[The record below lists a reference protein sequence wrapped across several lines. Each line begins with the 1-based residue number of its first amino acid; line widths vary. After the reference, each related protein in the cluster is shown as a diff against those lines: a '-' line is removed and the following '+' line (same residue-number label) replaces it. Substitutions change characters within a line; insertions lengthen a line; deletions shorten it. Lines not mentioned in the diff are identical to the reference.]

1 MSVVAILQG
10 TDAQDRQSTLTA
22 VELARR
28 LNTPVTGL
36 FALPDPN
43 AVLMV
48 AATPEATGLT
58 ASTAQSIID
67 LQQAM
72 KETAET
78 AFRDATSTGAHG
90 LECTFFHEVNTVE
103 RASANAATLAQAV
116 VFPRSA
122 AKGGEPL
129 NLAFEHVMMDAR
141 LPVVLAGTDE
151 FKDAGPV
158 VIAWD
163 GSNGAARAVRFHLP
177 LIRALG
183 HVVIAQAPKDLERDI
198 ARPVSEP
205 GTLENW
211 LKRHDVKAEV
221 AEIDGDV
228 GSGLLALAK
237 GSGACMIV
245 AGAYGH
251 SRLGEKLFGGT
262 TRRLLEAAHAPVL
275 ALAR

>member
-1 MSVVAILQG
+1 MSVVAVLQG
-10 TDAQDRQSTLTA
+10 TEEQDRQSTLTA

-48 AATPEATGLT
+48 AATPEASGLT

-67 LQQAM
+67 LQLALKQ
-72 KETAET
+72 TAET
-78 AFRDATSTGAHG
+78 AFHDATSGGAHG
-90 LECTFFHEVNTVE
+90 LACDFFHEVNTVE

-122 AKGGEPL
+122 AKGSAPL
-129 NLAFEHVMMDAR
+129 NLAFEHVMMEAR

-151 FKDAGPV
+151 FKDGGPV
-158 VIAWD
+158 IIAWD

-183 HVVIAQAPKDLERDI
+183 HVVIAQAPKDLERDA
-198 ARPVSEP
+198 ARPVAEP
-205 GTLENW
+205 GTLESW
-211 LKRHDVKAEV
+211 LKRNGIKAEV

-228 GSGLLALAK
+228 ASGLLALAK
-237 GSGACMIV
+237 GCGACMIV

-251 SRLGEKLFGGT
+251 SRLGERLFGGT

>member
-1 MSVVAILQG
+1 MSVVAVLQG
-10 TDAQDRQSTLTA
+10 TEKEDRQSTLA
-22 VELARR
+22 ALELARR

-48 AATPEATGLT
+48 SATPEAAGLT
-58 ASTAQSIID
+58 ASTAQSIIEMQ
-67 LQQAM
+67 LAM
-72 KETAET
+72 KRTAET
-78 AFRDATSTGAHG
+78 AFHDVTSMGAHG
-90 LECTFFHEVNTVE
+90 LDCDFFHEVNTVE
-103 RASANAATLAQAV
+103 RACANAATLAQAV

-122 AKGGEPL
+122 AKNGTPL
-129 NLAFEHVMMDAR
+129 YLAFEHVMMDAR
-141 LPVVLAGTDE
+141 LPVVLAGSDE
-151 FKDAGPV
+151 FIAGPV
-158 VIAWD
+158 IIAWD

-183 HVVIAQAPKDLERDI
+183 NVIIAQAPKDLERDA
-198 ARPVSEP
+198 ARPAAEP
-205 GTLENW
+205 GTLESW
-211 LKRHDVKAEV
+211 LKRHGVTAKT

-237 GSGACMIV
+237 GSGASMIV

-251 SRLGEKLFGGT
+251 SRLGERLFGGT
-262 TRRLLEAAHAPVL
+262 TRRMLEAAHAPVL

>member
-10 TDAQDRQSTLTA
+10 TEKEDRQSTLTA

-48 AATPEATGLT
+48 SATPEAAGLT
-58 ASTAQSIID
+58 ASTAQSIIVMQ
-67 LQQAM
+67 LAM
-72 KETAET
+72 KRTAET
-78 AFRDATSTGAHG
+78 TFHDVTSTGAHG
-90 LECTFFHEVNTVE
+90 LDCDFFHEVNTVE

-122 AKGGEPL
+122 AKNGTPL
-129 NLAFEHVMMDAR
+129 YLAFEHVMMDAR
-141 LPVVLAGTDE
+141 LPVVLAGSDE
-151 FKDAGPV
+151 FSAGPV
-158 VIAWD
+158 IVAWD

-177 LIRALG
+177 LIRAMG
-183 HVVIAQAPKDLERDI
+183 DVIIAQAPKDLERDA
-198 ARPVSEP
+198 ARPAAEP

-211 LKRHDVKAEV
+211 LKRHGVTAKT

-237 GSGACMIV
+237 GSGASMIV

-251 SRLGEKLFGGT
+251 SRLGERLFGGT
-262 TRRLLEAAHAPVL
+262 TRRMLEAAHAPVL

>member
-1 MSVVAILQG
+1 MSVVAVLQG
-10 TDAQDRQSTLTA
+10 TEKEDRQSTLTA

-48 AATPEATGLT
+48 SATPEAAGLT
-58 ASTAQSIID
+58 ASTAQSIVEMQ
-67 LQQAM
+67 LAM
-72 KETAET
+72 KRTAES
-78 AFRDATSTGAHG
+78 AFHDATSTGAHG
-90 LECTFFHEVNTVE
+90 LDCDFFHEVNTVE
-103 RASANAATLAQAV
+103 RACANAATLAQAV

-122 AKGGEPL
+122 AKNGTPL
-129 NLAFEHVMMDAR
+129 YLAFEHVMMDAR
-141 LPVVLAGTDE
+141 LPLVLAGSDE
-151 FKDAGPV
+151 FVAGPV
-158 VIAWD
+158 IIAWD

-183 HVVIAQAPKDLERDI
+183 DVIIAQAPKDLERDA
-198 ARPVSEP
+198 ARPAAEP
-205 GTLENW
+205 GTLESW
-211 LKRHDVKAEV
+211 LKRHGVTAKT

-237 GSGACMIV
+237 GSGASMIV

-251 SRLGEKLFGGT
+251 SRLGERLFGGT
-262 TRRLLEAAHAPVL
+262 TRRMLEAAHAPVL

>member
-1 MSVVAILQG
+1 MSVVAVLQG
-10 TDAQDRQSTLTA
+10 TEKEDRQSTLTA

-48 AATPEATGLT
+48 SATPEAAGLT
-58 ASTAQSIID
+58 ASTAQSIVEMQ
-67 LQQAM
+67 LAM
-72 KETAET
+72 KRTAES
-78 AFRDATSTGAHG
+78 AFHDATSTGAHG
-90 LECTFFHEVNTVE
+90 LDCEFFHEVNTVE
-103 RASANAATLAQAV
+103 RACANAATLAQAV

-122 AKGGEPL
+122 AKNGTPL
-129 NLAFEHVMMDAR
+129 YLAFEHVMMDAR
-141 LPVVLAGTDE
+141 LPLVLAGSDE
-151 FKDAGPV
+151 FVAGPV
-158 VIAWD
+158 IIAWD

-183 HVVIAQAPKDLERDI
+183 DVIIAQAPKDLERDA
-198 ARPVSEP
+198 ARPAAEP
-205 GTLENW
+205 GTLESW
-211 LKRHDVKAEV
+211 LKRHGVTAKT

-237 GSGACMIV
+237 GSGASMIV

-251 SRLGEKLFGGT
+251 SRLGERLFGGT
-262 TRRLLEAAHAPVL
+262 TRRMLEAAHAPVL

>member
-43 AVLMV
+43 AVLMI
-48 AATPEATGLT
+48 AATPEASGLT

-67 LQQAM
+67 LQMAM
-72 KETAET
+72 KKTAET

-90 LECTFFHEVNTVE
+90 LDCTFFHEVNTVE

-129 NLAFEHVMMDAR
+129 NQAFEHVMMDAR
-141 LPVVLAGTDE
+141 LPVVLASTGE

-158 VIAWD
+158 IIAWD

-183 HVVIAQAPKDLERDI
+183 HVVIAQAPKDLERDA

-205 GTLENW
+205 GTLESW
-211 LKRHDVKAEV
+211 LKRHDVKAGL

-228 GSGLLALAK
+228 GTGLLALAREN
-237 GSGACMIV
+237 GACMIV

-262 TRRLLEAAHAPVL
+262 TRRLLEAAQAPVL

>member
-10 TDAQDRQSTLTA
+10 TEKEDRQSTLTA

-48 AATPEATGLT
+48 SATPEAAGLT

-67 LQQAM
+67 MQLAM
-72 KETAET
+72 KQTAET
-78 AFRDATSTGAHG
+78 AFHDVTSMGAHG
-90 LECTFFHEVNTVE
+90 LDCDFFHEVNTD
-103 RASANAATLAQAV
+103 
-116 VFPRSA
+116 
-122 AKGGEPL
+122 
-129 NLAFEHVMMDAR
+129 AFI
-141 LPVVLAGTDE
+141 
-151 FKDAGPV
+151 AGPV
-158 VIAWD
+158 IIAWD

-183 HVVIAQAPKDLERDI
+183 DVIIAQAPKDLERDA
-198 ARPVSEP
+198 ARPAAEP
-205 GTLENW
+205 GTLESW
-211 LKRHDVKAEV
+211 LKRHGVTAKT

-237 GSGACMIV
+237 GSGASMIV

-251 SRLGEKLFGGT
+251 SRLGERLFGGT
-262 TRRLLEAAHAPVL
+262 TRRMLESAHAPVL